1 MEGED
6 PDLLGIHAAKLD
18 SDSLYCAGSQRIV
31 QFALDFTVRFS
42 KFEEILQSK
51 IPYTIQYNDTTE
63 WNLQKP

>member
-18 SDSLYCAGSQRIV
+18 SDSLYCTGSQRIV

-42 KFEEILQSK
+42 KFEEISSIKDSLYDSV
-51 IPYTIQYNDTTE
+51 
-63 WNLQKP
+63 